1 MADSVISRLQ
11 TLSFSYREME
21 QMGFNPQFT
30 EDYLNQL
37 QNMVLVANEIDIDK
51 AAIESNTLRL
61 DIVEPIVSDNVDRL
75 DIVEPI
81 VTNNT
86 DRLDIVEPI
95 VTSNT
100 GRLNLV
106 EPIAAA
112 NAAAIAL
119 ASGQLVGNND
129 FATVPVGG
137 VVNLMALVADA
148 VDSLAEI
155 TIVDIG
161 AAPAL
166 YDQTYTQSVTDLL
179 NDTKAKHNQLRLDL
193 NLVVTQ
199 LNELLDNSITAKQ
212 MAAV

>member
-1 MADSVISRLQ
+1 MADSVISKLQ

-21 QMGFNPQFT
+21 QMGFNAQFT

-61 DIVEPIVSDNVDRL
+61 DIVEPIVTDNTGRL
-75 DIVEPI
+75 DIAEPI
-81 VTNNT
+81 IADNT
-86 DRLDIVEPI
+86 DRLDI
-95 VTSNT
+95 
-100 GRLNLV
+100 V

-119 ASGQLVGNND
+119 ASGQLIGNED
-129 FATVPVGG
+129 FATDLIGG

-179 NDTKAKHNQLRLDL
+179 NDTKAKHNQLRIDL

-199 LNELLDNSITAKQ
+199 LNELLANSITAKQ